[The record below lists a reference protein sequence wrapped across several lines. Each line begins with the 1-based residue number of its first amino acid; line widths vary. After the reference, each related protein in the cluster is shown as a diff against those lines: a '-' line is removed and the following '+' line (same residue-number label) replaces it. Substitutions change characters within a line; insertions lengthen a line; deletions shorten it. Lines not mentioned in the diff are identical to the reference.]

1 MMEAWLLQIW
11 SLRTQVVQ
19 TALEAENP
27 SQMATPLQSTLPLQ
41 CWELLFY
48 RHNKLLKII
57 AMAQINTSSCSANVK
72 QNYQTGQPL
81 LTAVKGRQRHG
92 ARLFLQIA
100 PEQVISHTFLVPV
113 VPTTLPWITNSSD
126 NSFHSWSVL
135 VFIVFSYPSF
145 WAALKRKDLSRFS
158 EAWSKALTSG
168 LLLTACSGRL
178 FCVLC
183 FRRDWFRTTA
193 MVMVLWCLISLQDV
207 CMLGNLISCGNEW
220 RGAILNSVGTPIFL
234 YYFIIL
240 KWPLY

>member
-1 MMEAWLLQIW
+1 M
-11 SLRTQVVQ
+11 VPGV
-19 TALEAENP
+19 
-27 SQMATPLQSTLPLQ
+27 
-41 CWELLFY
+41 
-48 RHNKLLKII
+48 
-57 AMAQINTSSCSANVK
+57 
-72 QNYQTGQPL
+72 
-81 LTAVKGRQRHG
+81 
-92 ARLFLQIA
+92 FLQIA

-183 FRRDWFRTTA
+183 FRRDWFRTTT

-234 YYFIIL
+234 YYFEMAFIL
-240 KWPLY
+240 ADSSAFSLICSFEVWQHVRGLIFPQKNIHIKGIWLISSFANLHISLWSHSLA